1 VNPSD
6 VAAPLPEDSDPPAA
20 RAGSTSRTAAPPR
33 GRTAAPKSGVAKATT
48 RPPARQTG
56 RTPERS
62 RFEARKV
69 RRLIRHI
76 DPWSVFKLSLLLFVC
91 IWLIFMIAGVIVWA
105 VARGSGSLGKI
116 ESFVNSNLGADNWK
130 LNGEFIFR
138 QYGLLGLVISLAL
151 TAASTIAA
159 VIFNLISDIIG
170 GVWVTVIEEE
180 TTRSVSS

>member
-1 VNPSD
+1 M
-6 VAAPLPEDSDPPAA
+6 
-20 RAGSTSRTAAPPR
+20 
-33 GRTAAPKSGVAKATT
+33 
-48 RPPARQTG
+48 
-56 RTPERS
+56 
-62 RFEARKV
+62 